1 MIRILVAAAVA
12 LCLAPAASFAAG
24 YKTVEWSD
32 LKAEIYGDAEILPG
46 EGMMVLEAPFR
57 SPNDA
62 EVPVSLTAQLL
73 DGSAIRSVT
82 LIIDENP
89 MPVSAVWTFDTPR
102 QSVSLGAN
110 MRFNGP
116 SPLHA
121 VIETT
126 DGRRYMVERF
136 VKTSGLATCSAPP
149 IGDPKAAIASIGEM
163 ELFDKTPPS
172 RGTPNLRNA
181 RLEMKHPQHT
191 GMQMDQITL
200 LFILARYVEEVDVW
214 AGNEK
219 LFTLEGSI
227 SLSEDPEIEFDFP
240 NNGADTLRIRMRDT
254 SDTVIEKE
262 LPFGTTS

>member
-1 MIRILVAAAVA
+1 MIRILAAATFA
-12 LCLAPAASFAAG
+12 LCLAPAAAFATG

-46 EGMMVLEAPFR
+46 DGMMTLDAPIR

-62 EVPVSLTAQLL
+62 EVPINLSAQLF

-121 VIETT
+121 VIETD

-149 IGDPKAAIASIGEM
+149 VGDPKAAIASIGEM
-163 ELFDKTPPS
+163 EVIDKTPPA

-181 RLEMKHPQHT
+181 DRKS
-191 GMQMDQITL
+191 
-200 LFILARYVEEVDVW
+200 VV
-214 AGNEK
+214 
-219 LFTLEGSI
+219 
-227 SLSEDPEIEFDFP
+227 
-240 NNGADTLRIRMRDT
+240 
-254 SDTVIEKE
+254 
-262 LPFGTTS
+262 